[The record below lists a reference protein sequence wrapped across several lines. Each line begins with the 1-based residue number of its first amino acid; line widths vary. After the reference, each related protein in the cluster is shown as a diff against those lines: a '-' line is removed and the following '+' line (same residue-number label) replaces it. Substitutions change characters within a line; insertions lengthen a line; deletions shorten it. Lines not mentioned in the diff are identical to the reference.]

1 MSEAQVIRELKEAF
15 DRVYGGGDCRIFFAP
30 GRVNLIGEHIGP
42 EAPLLLGQ
50 LPGSGGDRIFSG
62 RSYL

>member
-30 GRVNLIGEHIGP
+30 GRVNLIGEHIDNQQKVIHASIASMEG
-42 EAPLLLGQ
+42 E
-50 LPGSGGDRIFSG
+50 S
-62 RSYL
+62 